1 MGWYVVFKEGNE
13 TLTQT
18 AEDRD
23 EAILVACDVYLR
35 GHLVL
40 SIGPLGRGAVP
51 TTKLR
56 DTNCRTSSE
65 SGQTKNVGNN
75 RVPLGVVSR
84 LRMTTL
90 LAFIEAHK
98 DGRSCE

>member
-1 MGWYVVFKEGNE
+1 VGWYVVFKEGNE

-40 SIGPLGRGAVP
+40 SIGSLGRGAVS
-51 TTKLR
+51 
-56 DTNCRTSSE
+56 DNE
-65 SGQTKNVGNN
+65 IE
-75 RVPLGVVSR
+75 GVELQDIIR
-84 LRMTTL
+84 KQINEEHR
-90 LAFIEAHK
+90 K
-98 DGRSCE
+98 

>member
-40 SIGPLGRGAVP
+40 SIGPLGRGAVSDHEIEGYELQDIIR
-51 TTKLR
+51 KR
-56 DTNCRTSSE
+56 TNEERW
-65 SGQTKNVGNN
+65 K
-75 RVPLGVVSR
+75 
-84 LRMTTL
+84 
-90 LAFIEAHK
+90 
-98 DGRSCE
+98 

>member
-1 MGWYVVFKEGNE
+1 LNVGWYVVFKEGNE

-40 SIGPLGRGAVP
+40 SIGSLGRGAVS
-51 TTKLR
+51 
-56 DTNCRTSSE
+56 DNE
-65 SGQTKNVGNN
+65 IE
-75 RVPLGVVSR
+75 GVELQDLIR
-84 LRMTTL
+84 KQINEEHR
-90 LAFIEAHK
+90 K
-98 DGRSCE
+98 